1 MALPNLLSLN
11 FLVPFVAAKNDFSRA
26 IRGLRGMP
34 RRLLLIGHKLAAGSI
49 AVNTLTTVSTD
60 AAAVEL
66 FGEGS
71 LLTLMWRAAKRNADL
86 GLPID
91 CIAINTGPAAVA
103 ATTTIQITNAAGA
116 AAALLEPGEVML
128 YIGGERVTVGVTAAD
143 TQATVATKLIAAI
156 NARIALPVTAAATA
170 NTNEVAL
177 TVRWPGATGN
187 DIDVRAAYYLDDRL
201 PKGLT
206 VTTPAMAG
214 GAVAPDVTPVIAAM
228 AVGYRATEIVCPFTD
243 STNLGLLETE
253 LAARWA
259 ANNMQ
264 DGAVVNCLRGTEG
277 AVTTF
282 LSTRNSPHVHTIAV
296 TKDATSPFETAAMAG
311 AAIESQAA
319 IDPAIPA
326 TGVALVGYKGPKQ
339 GDHWTVDQLN
349 NLLQAGASPLQIAQ
363 DYTGSLLRMV
373 TNYTQTNLGAA
384 DRSMAE
390 LCWIKTM
397 SYYRWFHVTEFQTKY
412 QGFKLAQYITD
423 PIPGQKI
430 MTQELGEEIMIGLYK
445 TFMDA
450 GLVQHM
456 DYYRSTLV
464 VEVDGPNGKLKIQ
477 DEPVIVT
484 QHYQTEITSYVVAGQ
499 V

>member
-1 MALPNLLSLN
+1 MSLPNLLSLN

-34 RRLLLIGHKLAAGSI
+34 RRLLLVGHKLAAGS
-49 AVNTLTTVSTD
+49 APLDTLLTVSSEAD
-60 AAAVEL
+60 AVER

-71 LLTLMWRAAKRNADL
+71 MLALMWRAAKRNADL

-91 CIAINTGPAAVA
+91 CIAIALGGSAVA
-103 ATTTIQITNAAGA
+103 ATSTLAVTNSAGA
-116 AAALLEPGEVML
+116 GAGLLEPGEVML
-128 YIGGERVTVGVTAAD
+128 YIGGVRVSVGVTSTD

-156 NARIALPVTAAATA
+156 NARPALPVTAATTA
-170 NTNEVAL
+170 NTNELLL
-177 TVRWPGATGN
+177 TARWGGPTGN

-206 VTTPAMAG
+206 VTTPAMAS
-214 GAVAPDVTPVIAAM
+214 GAVEPDVTPVITAM
-228 AVGYRATEIVCPFTD
+228 AGARATEIVCAF
-243 STNLGLLETE
+243 SGAANLALLEAE
-253 LAARWA
+253 LATRWL

-264 DGAVVNCLRGTEG
+264 DGAVVVCQRGTEG
-277 AVTTF
+277 ALTTL
-282 LSTRNSPHVHTIAV
+282 LSARNSPHVHTITV
-296 TKDATSPFETAAMAG
+296 TKDATNPFETAAMAG

-319 IDPAIPA
+319 IDPAVPA
-326 TGVALVGYKGPKQ
+326 TGIALLGYKGPSQ
-339 GDHWTVDQLN
+339 GNHWTIDQLN
-349 NLLQAGASPLQIAQ
+349 NLLVAGGSPLQIGQ
-363 DYTGSLLRMV
+363 DYSGTLLRVV
-373 TNYTQTNLGAA
+373 TNYTQTAVGAA

-390 LCWIKTM
+390 LCWLKTM

-412 QGFKLAQYITD
+412 RGFKLAQYITE
-423 PIPGQKI
+423 PIPGQNI
-430 MTQELGEEIMIGLYK
+430 MTAELGEEIMIGLYK
-445 TFMDA
+445 LFMDV
-450 GLVQHM
+450 GLTQNM
-456 DYYRSTLV
+456 PYYRDTLV

>member
-34 RRLLLIGHKLAAGSI
+34 RRLLLIGHKLTAGVAPVGQILTISQDSD
-49 AVNTLTTVSTD
+49 AV
-60 AAAVEL
+60 AQ

-91 CIAINTGPAAVA
+91 CIAINVGGSAVA
-103 ATTTIQITNAAGA
+103 ATSTLVLANAAGA
-116 AAALLEPGEVML
+116 AAPLAYAGELMV
-128 YIGGERVTVGVTAAD
+128 YIGGVRVSVGVTTSD
-143 TQATVATKLIAAI
+143 TQATAATKLINAI
-156 NARIALPVTAAATA
+156 NAIPSLPVTASTTA
-170 NTNEVAL
+170 NTAEVRL
-177 TVRWPGATGN
+177 TCRWGGTTGN
-187 DIDVRAAYYLDDRL
+187 DIDVRSTYYVDDRL
-201 PKGLT
+201 PTGLT
-206 VTTPAMAG
+206 ITTPAMAG
-214 GAVAPDVTPVIAAM
+214 GAVSPDVSPVITAM
-228 AVGYRATEIVCPFTD
+228 QGYRATEIVTPFTD
-243 STNLGLLETE
+243 SANMVILEAEMAT
-253 LAARWA
+253 RWL

-264 DGAVVNCLRGTEG
+264 DGAVCTAVRGTES
-277 AVTTF
+277 ALTTW
-282 LSTRNSPHVHTIAV
+282 LATRNSPHVHTIA
-296 TKDATSPFETAAMAG
+296 TMKDVTSPFETAAMAA

-319 IDPAIPA
+319 IDPALPA
-326 TGVALVGYKGPKQ
+326 TGVVLSGYRGPSQ
-339 GDHWTVDQLN
+339 GNHWTIDQLN
-349 NLLQAGASPLQIAQ
+349 NMLTAGACPLAIAQ
-363 DYTGSLLRMV
+363 DYTGSLLRTV
-373 TNYTQTNLGAA
+373 TNYTMTTNGAA

-397 SYYRWFHVTEFQTKY
+397 SYCRWFHVTEFQIKY

-430 MTQELGEEIMIGLYK
+430 MTKQLGEEIMIGLYK
-445 TFMDA
+445 LLMDVA
-450 GLVQHM
+450 LVQNM
-456 DYYRSTLV
+456 DHYRDTLV

-484 QHYQTEITSYVVAGQ
+484 QHYQTEITSYVVAGA